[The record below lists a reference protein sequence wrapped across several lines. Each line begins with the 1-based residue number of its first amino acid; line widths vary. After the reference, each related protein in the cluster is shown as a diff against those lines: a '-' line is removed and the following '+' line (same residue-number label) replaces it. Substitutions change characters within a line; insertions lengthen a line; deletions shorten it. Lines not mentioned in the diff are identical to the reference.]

1 MEVHVPTH
9 KAVETTLRFSE
20 QAQTTA
26 PWSYRGVRYPNDV
39 WKQVMDT
46 ISKAG
51 DKAVTSTL
59 KMQEGRIK
67 LELKAQSARF
77 AFEEWQSRV
86 STMLE
91 DHEKKARNKRQK
103 RDRSGANSN

>member
-9 KAVETTLRFSE
+9 KAVEITLRFSE
-20 QAQTTA
+20 QTQTTA
-26 PWSYRGVRYPNDV
+26 PWSYRGARYPKDV
-39 WKQVMDT
+39 WKQVMDS

-67 LELKAQSARF
+67 LELKAQSARV

-86 STMLE
+86 STLLE
-91 DHEKKARNKRQK
+91 DYEK
-103 RDRSGANSN
+103 